1 MIVPNWSGLQLHIGK
16 HAANMNN
23 PMIFFVT
30 INIRAQ
36 SWQTFWNSGNSFGEY
51 TAMF

>member
-23 PMIFFVT
+23 PMIFF
-30 INIRAQ
+30 RDHK
-36 SWQTFWNSGNSFGEY
+36 Y
-51 TAMF
+51 